1 MFKLSGK
8 VFSPALEQ
16 KSPLMIGLH
25 GLDPL
30 PTPDPCTEQDVR
42 TVLDQFALPDLHRL
56 NQAFDRGLVVR
67 RSFSAPG
74 GRGCLLYHLDNAIV
88 SFGQQTKRFGH
99 DSDAHRSS
107 QRLIAAWDSERLT
120 EKEMRRVLSEA
131 IVAREKSASR
141 TARPRN
147 WSWSKLSNTVAGL
160 CAKAVAEGKSR
171 RAKAG
176 PARKRTAKAHAGPHR
191 KPALV

>member
-8 VFSPALEQ
+8 VFSPSLEL
-16 KSPLMIGLH
+16 KSPLMIGLQ

-30 PTPDPCTEQDVR
+30 PTPEPCTEQDVR

-99 DSDAHRSS
+99 DTAGHRSS
-107 QRLIAAWDSERLT
+107 QRLIAAWDSERLS
-120 EKEMRRVLSEA
+120 EKEMRRILSET
-131 IVAREKSASR
+131 IVAREKPVVR
-141 TARPRN
+141 DGKPRN
-147 WSWSKLSNTVAGL
+147 WSWRRLGNTVADL
-160 CAKAVAEGKSR
+160 CAKAVAEGQAR
-171 RAKAG
+171 RGKAG
-176 PARKRTAKAHAGPHR
+176 PARKRPSKLASGLNR
-191 KPALV
+191 KPAVV

>member
-8 VFSPALEQ
+8 VFSPSLEL

-30 PTPDPCTEQDVR
+30 PTPEPCSEQDVR
-42 TVLDQFALPDLHRL
+42 AVLDQFALPDLHRL

-88 SFGQQTKRFGH
+88 SFGQQTRRFGH
-99 DSDAHRSS
+99 DTGAHRSS

-120 EKEMRRVLSEA
+120 EKEVRRILAET
-131 IVAREKSASR
+131 IVAREKPALQ
-141 TARPRN
+141 AGRPHN
-147 WSWSKLSNTVAGL
+147 WSWRKLSNTVAGL

-171 RAKAG
+171 RAKAS
-176 PARKRTAKAHAGPHR
+176 PTRKRAAKATSGVNR